1 MAVAIGVV
9 CAAFAL
15 VGLRLWYLQVER
27 GAQMRYYS
35 EKNRIR
41 LVRVPAPR
49 GVVYDR
55 NGEILVDNRPSFDVV
70 FVPEDAGE
78 RRRQVLKTLAGYLG
92 EEEAGLHPGVHAAG
106 SDRERYQ
113 GIVLRRDVDWQGVVA
128 LETHQLDLPG
138 VSLRVAPK
146 RYYPFGPLAAHL
158 LGYVGEVS
166 KSELAQDDGD
176 YLGGDMV
183 GKAGLEKAFDKDLRG
198 EPGDQQV
205 EVDALG
211 RRVRVLQEEPDR
223 SGGTLTLTL
232 DRDLQEAA
240 DRALGEAD
248 GAIVALDPR
257 SGEVLA
263 MVSHPAYDPNVFARG
278 IRSAEWRALVEDK
291 KHPLNNRAV
300 QGVFPPGSTFK
311 VAVATGALE
320 EAVVTPF
327 TGVTCAGGI
336 PFGKH
341 FFRCWKKGGHGPVN
355 LHKAI
360 VESCDVFFYQVGRR
374 LGVDGIAE
382 YAHRLGLGLPTGIAL
397 PHEQIGTIPDTE
409 WKRRRFGQP
418 WFEGETLS
426 VAIGQGYVTA
436 TPLQMANLAATMAN
450 GGTRRRPFYVKR
462 VVSPDG
468 TVLEVE
474 PEVLGEAHLKKSTLA
489 QAYQPWIQSLA
500 LRLRH
505 RRGDARRGDDRG
517 RHGQEG
523 ARARRRGGGEDRHLA
538 GGEDGRGPR
547 AREPRRR
554 GDARPRLVHRLRALR
569 RAGDRHRLHRRARG
583 RRGRRLRRAR
593 RAAGAGPLLRPQPGA
608 HASDPASQC
617 ASTAD

>member
-1 MAVAIGVV
+1 MRCALGSPARPWRPSSPRRSSPRWRGRSGSSDSREMAMRPVHVVSREVPPEFQLRMAVAIGVV

-55 NGEILVDNRPSFDVV
+55 NGEILIDNRPSFDVV

-78 RRRQVLKTLAGYLG
+78 RRRQVLRTLAGYLG
-92 EEEAGLHPGVHAAG
+92 EEEAGLHQGARAPGG
-106 SDRERYQ
+106 EREHYQ
-113 GIVLRRDVDWQGVVA
+113 GIVLRRDVDWQG
-128 LETHQLDLPG
+128 
-138 VSLRVAPK
+138 
-146 RYYPFGPLAAHL
+146 
-158 LGYVGEVS
+158 
-166 KSELAQDDGD
+166 
-176 YLGGDMV
+176 
-183 GKAGLEKAFDKDLRG
+183 
-198 EPGDQQV
+198 
-205 EVDALG
+205 VDALG

-263 MVSHPAYDPNVFARG
+263 MVSHPSFDPNVFARG
-278 IRSAEWRALVEDK
+278 IRSAEWRTLVEDR

-320 EAVVTPF
+320 EGVVTPF
-327 TGVTCAGGI
+327 TGVTCTGGM
-336 PFGKH
+336 PFGNH
-341 FFRCWKKGGHGPVN
+341 FFHCWKKGGHGAVD

-397 PHEQIGTIPDTE
+397 PHEQTGTIPDRE
-409 WKRRRFGQP
+409 WKRRRFSQP

-436 TPLQMANLAATMAN
+436 TPLQMANLAATIAS
-450 GGTRRRPFYVKR
+450 GGTRRRPLYGKR
-462 VVSPDG
+462 AVGTDG
-468 TVLEVE
+468 NVLEVE

-489 QAYQPWIQSLA
+489 QVREGMREVVMSES
-500 LRLRH
+500 
-505 RRGDARRGDDRG
+505 GTGKKARVTGIVVAG
-517 RHGQEG
+517 KTGTSQVVKM
-523 ARARRRGGGEDRHLA
+523 GEDRARANRGTQVMRDHAWFIAFAPFDAPEIAIACIVEHA
-538 GGEDGRGPR
+538 GGGGGAIAAPVVQQVLAHYFGRNQGPAPP
-547 AREPRRR
+547 ARE
-554 GDARPRLVHRLRALR
+554 ANALR
-569 RAGDRHRLHRRARG
+569 PPTD
-583 RRGRRLRRAR
+583 
-593 RAAGAGPLLRPQPGA
+593 
-608 HASDPASQC
+608 HAL
-617 ASTAD
+617 

>member
-1 MAVAIGVV
+1 MATRPVHVVSREVPPEFQLRMAVALGVV
-9 CAAFAL
+9 FVAFAL
-15 VGLRLWYLQVER
+15 VGIRLWYLQIER

-92 EEEAGLHPGVHAAG
+92 EEEAGLHPGVHGAG

-138 VSLRVAPK
+138 ISLRVAPQ
-146 RYYPFGPLAAHL
+146 RYYPVGPLAAHL

-176 YLGGDMV
+176 YVGGDLV
-183 GKAGLEKAFDKDLRG
+183 GKAGLEKSFDKDLRG
-198 EPGDQQV
+198 DPGDQQV

-248 GAIVALDPR
+248 GAIVRLDLQ
-257 SGEVLA
+257 G
-263 MVSHPAYDPNVFARG
+263 RG
-278 IRSAEWRALVEDK
+278 RDGR
-291 KHPLNNRAV
+291 
-300 QGVFPPGSTFK
+300 
-311 VAVATGALE
+311 
-320 EAVVTPF
+320 
-327 TGVTCAGGI
+327 AGG
-336 PFGKH
+336 
-341 FFRCWKKGGHGPVN
+341 
-355 LHKAI
+355 
-360 VESCDVFFYQVGRR
+360 
-374 LGVDGIAE
+374 
-382 YAHRLGLGLPTGIAL
+382 
-397 PHEQIGTIPDTE
+397 
-409 WKRRRFGQP
+409 
-418 WFEGETLS
+418 
-426 VAIGQGYVTA
+426 
-436 TPLQMANLAATMAN
+436 
-450 GGTRRRPFYVKR
+450 
-462 VVSPDG
+462 
-468 TVLEVE
+468 
-474 PEVLGEAHLKKSTLA
+474 
-489 QAYQPWIQSLA
+489 
-500 LRLRH
+500 
-505 RRGDARRGDDRG
+505 RRGDAFHGRDLRGRHPLRQPFLPLLEEGRARPRQPAQGHRRVVRRMLLPGGAPAGRRWDRRVRASARARAPHRHRPPARADRHDPGHRVEAAALRPAVVRGRDAFGGDRPGLRDRHAAPDGEPDGDPRQRRHPPPALLREAGRRRGREGARGRARGARPGASQEEHARAGARGHARRGDERE

-523 ARARRRGGGEDRHLA
+523 ARARHRGGGEDGHLA
-538 GGEDGRGPR
+538 GGQDGRGPR
-547 AREPRRR
+547 AREPRRP
-554 GDARPRLVHRLRALR
+554 GDARPRVVHRLRALR
-569 RAGDRHRLHRRARG
+569 RARDRDRLHRRARG

-593 RAAGAGPLLRPQPGA
+593 RAAGARPLLRPPPGA
-608 HASDPASQC
+608 GAALPANQC

>member
-1 MAVAIGVV
+1 MASRPVHVVSREVPPEFQLRMVVAIGVV
-9 CAAFAL
+9 FVAFAL
-15 VGLRLWYLQVER
+15 VGIRLWYLQIER

-41 LVRVPAPR
+41 VGRGPAPG
-49 GVVYDR
+49 GVVCAR
-55 NGEILVDNRPSFDVV
+55 NGEIRVDNRPSFDVV

-166 KSELAQDDGD
+166 KGELAGGDGD
-176 YLGGDMV
+176 GYVPGDLV
-183 GKAGLEKAFDKDLRG
+183 GKAGLEKAFDADLRG
-198 EPGDQQV
+198 KAGGQQV

-211 RRVRVLQEEPDR
+211 RRVRVLEEVSDLP
-223 SGGTLTLTL
+223 GGTLTLTL

-257 SGEVLA
+257 TGELLA
-263 MVSHPAYDPNVFARG
+263 MVSHPSFDPNVFARG
-278 IRSAEWRALVEDK
+278 IRSAEWRTLVEDR

-320 EAVVTPF
+320 EGVVTPF
-327 TGVTCAGGI
+327 TGVTCTGGM
-336 PFGKH
+336 PFGNH
-341 FFRCWKKGGHGPVN
+341 FFHCWQKGGHGPVN

-409 WKRRRFGQP
+409 WKRRRFSQP

-450 GGTRRRPFYVKR
+450 GGTRPRPLYV
-462 VVSPDG
+462 
-468 TVLEVE
+468 
-474 PEVLGEAHLKKSTLA
+474 
-489 QAYQPWIQSLA
+489 Q
-500 LRLRH
+500 
-505 RRGDARRGDDRG
+505 
-517 RHGQEG
+517 
-523 ARARRRGGGEDRHLA
+523 RGGS
-538 GGEDGRGPR
+538 P
-547 AREPRRR
+547 
-554 GDARPRLVHRLRALR
+554 
-569 RAGDRHRLHRRARG
+569 
-583 RRGRRLRRAR
+583 
-593 RAAGAGPLLRPQPGA
+593 
-608 HASDPASQC
+608 
-617 ASTAD
+617 